1 MNNGGYG
8 GENHMIMVSGTD
20 IKYFHEYSLK
30 LRRAAEDEFAHQ
42 P

>member
-1 MNNGGYG
+1 
-8 GENHMIMVSGTD
+8 MIMVSGTD